1 MKKWQKKNKPN
12 LMAAPQK
19 TKTRQIK
26 SKQKRQSKKQVA
38 IAYNNRRDALFNDLK
53 AQNKGLSKHEL
64 IRLTDTY
71 MEDESMNRDSF
82 MDFTNRLK
90 SLESLSTDII
100 TSFENHVHTY
110 EMIIDGFNELLID
123 IDSFDKYS
131 IPFLKNFLNDLRE
144 YQEELQ
150 STQFG
155 QNFEK
160 ASPYS
165 TVSVLSRIAT
175 ETLSDLSESVGV
187 FGMLERIKRLFEQEA
202 KQVFYASSQDRIT
215 EILNQNG
222 VLYNDFDGDIYD
234 LLKK

>member
-1 MKKWQKKNKPN
+1 
-12 LMAAPQK
+12 MAAPQK

-64 IRLTDTY
+64 IRLTDGY
-71 MEDESMNRDSF
+71 MNDESMNPEIY

-110 EMIIDGFNELLID
+110 EMIIDGFNELLVD

-131 IPFLKNFLNDLRE
+131 IPFLKNFLNDLRD

-150 STQFG
+150 SSQFG
-155 QNFEK
+155 QNFAK

-165 TVSVLSRIAT
+165 TLSVISRIT
-175 ETLSDLSESVGV
+175 METLADLSESVGV

-202 KQVFYASSQDRIT
+202 KQAFYASSQSQMYD
-215 EILNQNG
+215 ILNQNHA
-222 VLYNDFDGDIYD
+222 LYEGSDDDIA
-234 LLKK
+234 LLFEK

>member
-1 MKKWQKKNKPN
+1 
-12 LMAAPQK
+12 MAAPQK

-53 AQNKGLSKHEL
+53 AQNKGLSKYEL

-71 MEDESMNRDSF
+71 MEDESMNRDNF
-82 MDFTNRLK
+82 MDFTNGLNSLK
-90 SLESLSTDII
+90 SLSTDII

-131 IPFLKNFLNDLRE
+131 IPFLKQFLNDLRE

-202 KQVFYASSQDRIT
+202 KQVFYASSQDRMT

>member
-1 MKKWQKKNKPN
+1 MKKWQKKKKPN
-12 LMAAPQK
+12 LMAVPQK
-19 TKTRQIK
+19 TKNRQIK

-71 MEDESMNRDSF
+71 MEDESMNRDNF
-82 MDFTNRLK
+82 MDFTNGLNSLK
-90 SLESLSTDII
+90 SLSTDII

-131 IPFLKNFLNDLRE
+131 IPFLKDFLNDLRE

-175 ETLSDLSESVGV
+175 ETLADLSESVGV

-202 KQVFYASSQDRIT
+202 KQVFYASSQDRMT

>member
-1 MKKWQKKNKPN
+1 MKKWQKKKKPN

-53 AQNKGLSKHEL
+53 AQNKGLSKYEL

-82 MDFTNRLK
+82 MDFINGLNSLK
-90 SLESLSTDII
+90 SLSTYII
-100 TSFENHVHTY
+100 TSFDNRVYTY
-110 EMIIDGFNELLID
+110 EMIVDGYNELLID
-123 IDSFDKYS
+123 IDSYDKYS
-131 IPFLKNFLNDLRE
+131 IPFLKQFLNDLRE

-202 KQVFYASSQDRIT
+202 KQVFYASSQDRMT

>member
-1 MKKWQKKNKPN
+1 MKKWQKKKKPN
-12 LMAAPQK
+12 LTTAPQK
-19 TKTRQIK
+19 IKTRQIK

-71 MEDESMNRDSF
+71 MDDESMNRDSF
-82 MDFTNRLK
+82 MDFTNGLNSLK
-90 SLESLSTDII
+90 SLSTDII
-100 TSFENHVHTY
+100 ASFENHVHTY

-165 TVSVLSRIAT
+165 TVSVLGRIAT
-175 ETLSDLSESVGV
+175 ETLSDLSESVGT

-202 KQVFYASSQDRIT
+202 KQVFYASSQDRMT

>member
-1 MKKWQKKNKPN
+1 MKKWQKKKKPN

-71 MEDESMNRDSF
+71 MEDESMNRDDF
-82 MDFTNRLK
+82 MDFTNGLK
-90 SLESLSTDII
+90 SLESLSIDII

-150 STQFG
+150 GTKFG

-165 TVSVLSRIAT
+165 TLSVLSRIT
-175 ETLSDLSESVGV
+175 METLTELNESKGV
-187 FGMLERIKRLFEQEA
+187 FGMLERIKRLFEREA
-202 KQVFYASSQDRIT
+202 KETFYASSQARTMEVLNKNNALYDR
-215 EILNQNG
+215 
-222 VLYNDFDGDIYD
+222 FDDDVYE
-234 LLKK
+234 LFKK

>member
-1 MKKWQKKNKPN
+1 MKKWQKKKKPN
-12 LMAAPQK
+12 LMAAPKK

-71 MEDESMNRDSF
+71 MEDESMNRDNF
-82 MDFTNRLK
+82 MDFTNGLNSLK
-90 SLESLSTDII
+90 SLSTDII

-110 EMIIDGFNELLID
+110 EMIIDGYNELLID
-123 IDSFDKYS
+123 IDSYDKYS
-131 IPFLKNFLNDLRE
+131 IPFLKQFLNDLRE

-202 KQVFYASSQDRIT
+202 KQVFYASSQDRMT

>member
-1 MKKWQKKNKPN
+1 
-12 LMAAPQK
+12 MAAPQK

-53 AQNKGLSKHEL
+53 AQNKGLSKYEL

-100 TSFENHVHTY
+100 SSFENHVHTY

-202 KQVFYASSQDRIT
+202 KQVFYASSQDRMT

>member
-1 MKKWQKKNKPN
+1 MKRWQKKKKPN

-53 AQNKGLSKHEL
+53 AQNKGLSKYEL

-82 MDFTNRLK
+82 MDFTNGLNSLK
-90 SLESLSTDII
+90 SLSTYII
-100 TSFENHVHTY
+100 TSFDNRVHTY
-110 EMIIDGFNELLID
+110 EMIVDGYNELLID
-123 IDSFDKYS
+123 IDSYDKYS
-131 IPFLKNFLNDLRE
+131 IPFLKQFLNDLRE

-202 KQVFYASSQDRIT
+202 KQVFYASSQDRMT

>member
-1 MKKWQKKNKPN
+1 
-12 LMAAPQK
+12 MAAPQK
-19 TKTRQIK
+19 IKTRQIK

-71 MEDESMNRDSF
+71 MEDESMNRDNF
-82 MDFTNRLK
+82 MDFTNGLNSLK
-90 SLESLSTDII
+90 SLSTDII

-175 ETLSDLSESVGV
+175 ETLADLSESVGV

-202 KQVFYASSQDRIT
+202 KQVFYASSQDRMT

>member
-1 MKKWQKKNKPN
+1 MKKWQKKKKPN

-38 IAYNNRRDALFNDLK
+38 IAYNNRRDAIFNDLK

-64 IRLTDTY
+64 IRLTDGY
-71 MEDESMNRDSF
+71 MNDESMNPEVY
-82 MDFTNRLK
+82 MDFTSKLK
-90 SLESLSTDII
+90 SLQSSSIDII

-131 IPFLKNFLNDLRE
+131 IPFLKGFLNDLRE

-150 STQFG
+150 SSQFG
-155 QNFEK
+155 QNFAK

-165 TVSVLSRIAT
+165 TLSVISRIAT
-175 ETLSDLSESVGV
+175 ETLADLSESVGV

-202 KQVFYASSQDRIT
+202 KQAFYASSQSQMYD
-215 EILNQNG
+215 ILNQNHA
-222 VLYNDFDGDIYD
+222 LYEGSDDDIA
-234 LLKK
+234 LLFEK

>member
-1 MKKWQKKNKPN
+1 
-12 LMAAPQK
+12 MAAPKK

-53 AQNKGLSKHEL
+53 AQNKGLSKYEL

-82 MDFTNRLK
+82 MDFTNGLNSLK
-90 SLESLSTDII
+90 SLSTYII
-100 TSFENHVHTY
+100 TSFDNRVHTY
-110 EMIIDGFNELLID
+110 EMIVDGYNELLID
-123 IDSFDKYS
+123 IDSYDKYS
-131 IPFLKNFLNDLRE
+131 IPFLKQFLNDLRE

-175 ETLSDLSESVGV
+175 ETLADLSESVGV

-202 KQVFYASSQDRIT
+202 KQVFYASSQDRMT

>member
-1 MKKWQKKNKPN
+1 
-12 LMAAPQK
+12 MAAPQK

-71 MEDESMNRDSF
+71 MEDESMNRDNF
-82 MDFTNRLK
+82 MDFTNGLNSLK
-90 SLESLSTDII
+90 SLSTDII

-175 ETLSDLSESVGV
+175 ETLSNLSESVGV

-202 KQVFYASSQDRIT
+202 KQAFYASSQDRMT
-215 EILNQNG
+215 EILNQDG

>member
-1 MKKWQKKNKPN
+1 MKKWQKKKKPN
-12 LMAAPQK
+12 LMAVPQK
-19 TKTRQIK
+19 IKTRQIK

-64 IRLTDTY
+64 IRLTDGY
-71 MEDESMNRDSF
+71 MNDESMNRDDF
-82 MDFTNRLK
+82 MDFTNGLNSLK
-90 SLESLSTDII
+90 SLSTDII

-110 EMIIDGFNELLID
+110 EMIIDGFNELLIE

-202 KQVFYASSQDRIT
+202 KQVFYASSQDRMT

>member
-1 MKKWQKKNKPN
+1 
-12 LMAAPQK
+12 MAAPQK
-19 TKTRQIK
+19 IKTRQIK

-53 AQNKGLSKHEL
+53 AQNKGLSKYEL

-71 MEDESMNRDSF
+71 MEDESMNRDNF
-82 MDFTNRLK
+82 MDFTNGLNSLK
-90 SLESLSTDII
+90 SLSTDII

-110 EMIIDGFNELLID
+110 EMIIDGYNELLID
-123 IDSFDKYS
+123 IDSYDKYS
-131 IPFLKNFLNDLRE
+131 IPFLKQFLNDLRE

-202 KQVFYASSQDRIT
+202 KQIFYASSQDRMT

>member
-1 MKKWQKKNKPN
+1 
-12 LMAAPQK
+12 MAAPQK

-53 AQNKGLSKHEL
+53 AQNKGLSKYEL

-82 MDFTNRLK
+82 MDFTNGLNSLK
-90 SLESLSTDII
+90 SLSTYII
-100 TSFENHVHTY
+100 TSFDNRVHTY
-110 EMIIDGFNELLID
+110 EMIVDGYNELLID
-123 IDSFDKYS
+123 IDSYDKYS
-131 IPFLKNFLNDLRE
+131 IPFLKQFLNDLRE

-202 KQVFYASSQDRIT
+202 KQVFYASSQDRMT

>member
-1 MKKWQKKNKPN
+1 MKKWQKKKKPN

-71 MEDESMNRDSF
+71 MEDESMNRDDF
-82 MDFTNRLK
+82 MDFTNGLK
-90 SLESLSTDII
+90 SLESLSIDII

-150 STQFG
+150 GTKFG

-165 TVSVLSRIAT
+165 TLSVLSRIT
-175 ETLSDLSESVGV
+175 METLTELNESKGA
-187 FGMLERIKRLFEQEA
+187 FGMLERIKRLFEREA
-202 KQVFYASSQDRIT
+202 KETFYASSQARTMEVLNKNNALYDR
-215 EILNQNG
+215 
-222 VLYNDFDGDIYD
+222 FDDDIYE
-234 LLKK
+234 LFKK

>member
-1 MKKWQKKNKPN
+1 MKKWQKKKKPN

-82 MDFTNRLK
+82 MDFTNGLNSLK
-90 SLESLSTDII
+90 SLSTYII
-100 TSFENHVHTY
+100 TSFDNRVHTY
-110 EMIIDGFNELLID
+110 EMIVDGYNELLID
-123 IDSFDKYS
+123 IDSYDKYS
-131 IPFLKNFLNDLRE
+131 IPFLKQFLNDLRE

-202 KQVFYASSQDRIT
+202 KQVFYASSQDRMT

>member
-1 MKKWQKKNKPN
+1 MKKWQKKKKPN

-82 MDFTNRLK
+82 MDFTNGLK
-90 SLESLSTDII
+90 SLESLSIDII

-131 IPFLKNFLNDLRE
+131 IPFLKDFLNDLRE

-150 STQFG
+150 SSQFG
-155 QNFEK
+155 QNFAK

-165 TVSVLSRIAT
+165 TLSVISRIAT
-175 ETLSDLSESVGV
+175 ETLADLSESVGV

-202 KQVFYASSQDRIT
+202 KQAFYASSQSQMYD
-215 EILNQNG
+215 ILNQNNA
-222 VLYNDFDGDIYD
+222 LYEGSDDDIA
-234 LLKK
+234 LLFEK

>member
-1 MKKWQKKNKPN
+1 
-12 LMAAPQK
+12 MAAPQK
-19 TKTRQIK
+19 IKTRQIK

-71 MEDESMNRDSF
+71 MEDESMNRDNF
-82 MDFTNRLK
+82 MDFTNGLNSLK
-90 SLESLSTDII
+90 SLSTDII

-155 QNFEK
+155 QNFAK

-175 ETLSDLSESVGV
+175 ETLADLSESIGV

-202 KQVFYASSQDRIT
+202 KQVFYASSQDRMT

-222 VLYNDFDGDIYD
+222 VLYNDFDGNIYD

>member
-1 MKKWQKKNKPN
+1 MKKWQKKKKPN

-82 MDFTNRLK
+82 MDFTNGLNSLK
-90 SLESLSTDII
+90 SLSTYII
-100 TSFENHVHTY
+100 TSFDNRVHTY
-110 EMIIDGFNELLID
+110 EMIVDGYNELLID
-123 IDSFDKYS
+123 IDSYDKYS
-131 IPFLKNFLNDLRE
+131 IPFLKQFLNDLRE

-165 TVSVLSRIAT
+165 TVSVLSRITT

-202 KQVFYASSQDRIT
+202 KQVFYASSQDRMT

>member
-1 MKKWQKKNKPN
+1 MKKWQKKKKPN

-19 TKTRQIK
+19 IKTRQIK

-53 AQNKGLSKHEL
+53 AQNKGLSKYEL

-131 IPFLKNFLNDLRE
+131 IPFLKNFLDDLRE

-202 KQVFYASSQDRIT
+202 KQAFYASSQDRMT

>member
-1 MKKWQKKNKPN
+1 MKKWQKKKKPN

-53 AQNKGLSKHEL
+53 AQNKGLSKYEL

-71 MEDESMNRDSF
+71 MEDESMNRDNF
-82 MDFTNRLK
+82 MDFTNGLNSLK
-90 SLESLSTDII
+90 SLSTDII

-131 IPFLKNFLNDLRE
+131 IPFLNVFLNDLRE

-202 KQVFYASSQDRIT
+202 KQVFYASSQDRMT

>member
-1 MKKWQKKNKPN
+1 MKKWQKKKKPN

-82 MDFTNRLK
+82 MGFTNGLNSLK
-90 SLESLSTDII
+90 SLSIDII

-150 STQFG
+150 GTKFG

-165 TVSVLSRIAT
+165 TLSVLSRIT
-175 ETLSDLSESVGV
+175 METLSELDESRGV
-187 FGMLERIKRLFEQEA
+187 FGVLERIKRLFEQEA
-202 KQVFYASSQDRIT
+202 KQAFYASSQERMTEVLSQKGLLYDR
-215 EILNQNG
+215 
-222 VLYNDFDGDIYD
+222 FDDDIYA
-234 LLKK
+234 LFKK

>member
-1 MKKWQKKNKPN
+1 
-12 LMAAPQK
+12 MAAPQK

-38 IAYNNRRDALFNDLK
+38 IAYNNRRDAIFNDLK
-53 AQNKGLSKHEL
+53 TQNKGLSKHEL

-82 MDFTNRLK
+82 MDFTSKLK
-90 SLESLSTDII
+90 SLQSSSIDII

-175 ETLSDLSESVGV
+175 ETLADLSESVGV

-202 KQVFYASSQDRIT
+202 KQVFYASSQDKMT

>member
-1 MKKWQKKNKPN
+1 
-12 LMAAPQK
+12 MAAPQK

-53 AQNKGLSKHEL
+53 AQNKGLSKYEL

-71 MEDESMNRDSF
+71 MEDEFMNRDSF
-82 MDFTNRLK
+82 MDFTNGLNSLK
-90 SLESLSTDII
+90 SLSTYII
-100 TSFENHVHTY
+100 TSFDNRVHTY
-110 EMIIDGFNELLID
+110 EMIVDGYNELLID
-123 IDSFDKYS
+123 IDSYDKYS
-131 IPFLKNFLNDLRE
+131 IPFLKQFLNDLRE

-202 KQVFYASSQDRIT
+202 KQVFYASSQDRMT

>member
-1 MKKWQKKNKPN
+1 MKKWQKKKKPN

-19 TKTRQIK
+19 IKTRQIK

-82 MDFTNRLK
+82 MNFTNGLNSLK
-90 SLESLSTDII
+90 SLSTYII
-100 TSFENHVHTY
+100 SSFDNRVHTY
-110 EMIIDGFNELLID
+110 EMIVDGYNELLID
-123 IDSFDKYS
+123 IDSYDKYS
-131 IPFLKNFLNDLRE
+131 IPFLKQFLNDLRE

-155 QNFEK
+155 QNFAK

-165 TVSVLSRIAT
+165 TVSVLSRIAS
-175 ETLSDLSESVGV
+175 ETLADLSESVGV

-202 KQVFYASSQDRIT
+202 KQVFYASSQDRMT

-222 VLYNDFDGDIYD
+222 VLYNDFDGDIHD

>member
-1 MKKWQKKNKPN
+1 MKRWQKKKKPN
-12 LMAAPQK
+12 LMAVPQK

-53 AQNKGLSKHEL
+53 AQNKGLSKYEL
-64 IRLTDTY
+64 IRLTDGY
-71 MEDESMNRDSF
+71 MNDESMNPEVY
-82 MDFTNRLK
+82 MDFTSKLK
-90 SLESLSTDII
+90 SLQSSSIDII

-131 IPFLKNFLNDLRE
+131 IPFLKDFLNDLRE

-150 STQFG
+150 SSQFG
-155 QNFEK
+155 QNFAK

-165 TVSVLSRIAT
+165 TLSVISRIAT

-202 KQVFYASSQDRIT
+202 KQAFYASSQSQMYD
-215 EILNQNG
+215 ILNQNHA
-222 VLYNDFDGDIYD
+222 LYDGSDDDIA
-234 LLKK
+234 LLFEK

>member
-1 MKKWQKKNKPN
+1 MKKWQKKKKPN
-12 LMAAPQK
+12 LMAASQK

-53 AQNKGLSKHEL
+53 AQNKGLSKYEL

-82 MDFTNRLK
+82 MDFTNGLNSLK
-90 SLESLSTDII
+90 SLSTYII
-100 TSFENHVHTY
+100 TSFDNRVHTY
-110 EMIIDGFNELLID
+110 EMIVDGYNELLID
-123 IDSFDKYS
+123 IDSYDKYS
-131 IPFLKNFLNDLRE
+131 IPFLKQFLNDLRE

-202 KQVFYASSQDRIT
+202 KQVFYASSQDRMT

>member
-1 MKKWQKKNKPN
+1 
-12 LMAAPQK
+12 
-19 TKTRQIK
+19 
-26 SKQKRQSKKQVA
+26 
-38 IAYNNRRDALFNDLK
+38 
-53 AQNKGLSKHEL
+53 
-64 IRLTDTY
+64 
-71 MEDESMNRDSF
+71 
-82 MDFTNRLK
+82 
-90 SLESLSTDII
+90 
-100 TSFENHVHTY
+100 
-110 EMIIDGFNELLID
+110 MIIDGFNELLID

-202 KQVFYASSQDRIT
+202 KQVFYASSQDRMT

>member
-1 MKKWQKKNKPN
+1 
-12 LMAAPQK
+12 MAVPQK

-71 MEDESMNRDSF
+71 MEDESMNRDNF
-82 MDFTNRLK
+82 MDFTNGLNSLK
-90 SLESLSTDII
+90 SLSTDII

-175 ETLSDLSESVGV
+175 ETLADLSESVGV

-202 KQVFYASSQDRIT
+202 KQVFYASSQDRMT

>member
-1 MKKWQKKNKPN
+1 MKKWQKKKKPN

-53 AQNKGLSKHEL
+53 AQNKGLSKYEL

-175 ETLSDLSESVGV
+175 ETLADLSESVGV

-202 KQVFYASSQDRIT
+202 KQVFYASSQDRMT

>member
-1 MKKWQKKNKPN
+1 MKKWQKKKKPN

-71 MEDESMNRDSF
+71 MEDESMNRDDF
-82 MDFTNRLK
+82 MDFTNGLK
-90 SLESLSTDII
+90 SLESLSIDII

-131 IPFLKNFLNDLRE
+131 IPFLKQFLNDLRE

-202 KQVFYASSQDRIT
+202 KQVFYASSQDRMT

>member
-1 MKKWQKKNKPN
+1 
-12 LMAAPQK
+12 MAALQK

-71 MEDESMNRDSF
+71 MEDESMNRDDF
-82 MDFTNRLK
+82 MDFTNGLK

-150 STQFG
+150 GTKFG

-165 TVSVLSRIAT
+165 TLSVLSRIT
-175 ETLSDLSESVGV
+175 METLTELNESKGV
-187 FGMLERIKRLFEQEA
+187 FGMLERIKRLFEREA
-202 KQVFYASSQDRIT
+202 KETFYASSQARTMEVLNKNNALYDR
-215 EILNQNG
+215 
-222 VLYNDFDGDIYD
+222 FDDDIYE
-234 LLKK
+234 LFKK

>member
-1 MKKWQKKNKPN
+1 MKKWQKKKKPN

-53 AQNKGLSKHEL
+53 AQNKGLSKYEL

-71 MEDESMNRDSF
+71 MEDESMNRDNF
-82 MDFTNRLK
+82 MDFTNGLNSLK
-90 SLESLSTDII
+90 SLSTDII

-175 ETLSDLSESVGV
+175 ETLADLSESVGV

-202 KQVFYASSQDRIT
+202 KQVFYASSQDRMT

>member
-1 MKKWQKKNKPN
+1 
-12 LMAAPQK
+12 MAAPQK
-19 TKTRQIK
+19 IKTRQIK

-53 AQNKGLSKHEL
+53 AQNKGLSKYEL

-71 MEDESMNRDSF
+71 MEDESMNRDDF
-82 MDFTNRLK
+82 MDFTNGLNSLK
-90 SLESLSTDII
+90 SLSTDII

-110 EMIIDGFNELLID
+110 EMIIDGFNELLIN

-150 STQFG
+150 SSQFG
-155 QNFEK
+155 QNFAK

-165 TVSVLSRIAT
+165 TLSVISRITT
-175 ETLSDLSESVGV
+175 ETLADLSESVGV

-202 KQVFYASSQDRIT
+202 KQAFYASSQSQMYD
-215 EILNQNG
+215 ILNQNHA
-222 VLYNDFDGDIYD
+222 LYEGSDDDIA
-234 LLKK
+234 LLFEK

>member
-1 MKKWQKKNKPN
+1 MKKWQKKKKPN
-12 LMAAPQK
+12 LMAVPQK

-82 MDFTNRLK
+82 MDFTNGLNSLK
-90 SLESLSTDII
+90 SLSTDII

-131 IPFLKNFLNDLRE
+131 IPFLKDFLNDLRE

-150 STQFG
+150 SSQFG
-155 QNFEK
+155 QNFAK

-165 TVSVLSRIAT
+165 TLSVISRIAT
-175 ETLSDLSESVGV
+175 ETLADLSESVGV
-187 FGMLERIKRLFEQEA
+187 FGILERIKRLFEQEA
-202 KQVFYASSQDRIT
+202 KQAFYASSQSQMY
-215 EILNQNG
+215 EILNQNHA
-222 VLYNDFDGDIYD
+222 LYEGSDDDIA
-234 LLKK
+234 LLFEK

>member
-1 MKKWQKKNKPN
+1 MKKWQKKKKPN

-53 AQNKGLSKHEL
+53 AQNKGLSKYEL

-71 MEDESMNRDSF
+71 MEDESMNRDNF
-82 MDFTNRLK
+82 MDFTNGLNSLK
-90 SLESLSTDII
+90 SLSTDII

-175 ETLSDLSESVGV
+175 ETLTDLSESVGT

-202 KQVFYASSQDRIT
+202 KQVFYASSQDRMT

>member
-1 MKKWQKKNKPN
+1 MKKWQKKKKPN

-71 MEDESMNRDSF
+71 MKDESMNRDSF
-82 MDFTNRLK
+82 MDFTNGLNSLK
-90 SLESLSTDII
+90 SLSTDII

-131 IPFLKNFLNDLRE
+131 IPFLNSFLNDLRE

-202 KQVFYASSQDRIT
+202 KQVFYASSQDRMT